1 MRLGGP
7 LSCFGHL
14 EKRNVLS
21 HGADH
26 LNYKFLLRLALSL
39 VTILN
44 CPLSKYSNKF
54 TQEVFAL
61 LVGGSLLMFWDSLSI
76 PS

>member
-7 LSCFGHL
+7 LSYFGHL
-14 EKRNVLS
+14 EKRNVMS
-21 HGADH
+21 SGAVH
-26 LNYKFLLRLALSL
+26 LNYKFLLCLALSL

-44 CPLSKYSNKF
+44 CPLSKYSSKYI
-54 TQEVFAL
+54 QEVFAL
-61 LVGGSLLMFWDSLSI
+61 LVGGLLLMFWDSLSI